1 MLIIGITGSTS
12 QWIFNLSY
20 HRTKEG
26 WEPVRSDEE
35 PRVQFVAYGSPLT
48 EAQFQ
53 KLAENVSIDEYMGK
67 AWK

>member
-1 MLIIGITGSTS
+1 LDLS
-12 QWIFNLSY
+12 QQNERRMGAGALGRRAKGTICRL
-20 HRTKEG
+20 R
-26 WEPVRSDEE
+26 
-35 PRVQFVAYGSPLT
+35 QPLT